1 MPHNFSLRARWRR
14 VALAYL
20 TCGVVAACASEPA
33 SDSPSEPT
41 ILQACADT
49 CAKKDG
55 IDWLCKLR
63 FMYGI
68 NYAWQNFGSDF
79 GGNVKWNQPGLAR
92 NPKVSADLATFA
104 TNGVSVVRWW
114 VFPDFRGDGV
124 KFDDQDRLLG
134 LGGTALADLEA
145 ALELAEK
152 NDLYLM
158 LTMFSF
164 DNFRPTK
171 TADGIRARG
180 IAPIVLDAQKRA
192 ALMEQVVRP
201 FARAAGKSKRAKRL
215 IAWDVINEPEWAIRG
230 PSLYGGDPPF
240 DPNPELEA
248 ISHKQMETFLAD
260 TIKVLREET
269 DALISVGGTAIKW
282 KNAWSKLDT
291 DFHQFHIYDW
301 VNKYWP
307 YDRTP
312 SQHGLS
318 DKPVVMGEF
327 PIGGLT
333 GASYTKM
340 LDTWYAIGYG
350 GALGWS
356 FSDHKGGLGEVKSFA
371 NRHPCETK
379 Y

>member
-1 MPHNFSLRARWRR
+1 VSSILSSRAGWCAR
-14 VALAYL
+14 ALACL
-20 TCGVVAACASEPA
+20 TLGVLTGCAADTPPDATADLLPQ
-33 SDSPSEPT
+33 
-41 ILQACADT
+41 QACTDT
-49 CAKKDG
+49 CAKQG
-55 IDWLCKLR
+55 GVDWLCKLR

-79 GGNVKWNQPGLAR
+79 GGNARWNQPGAAS
-92 NPKVSADLATFA
+92 NPKVATDLATFA
-104 TNGVSVVRWW
+104 SNGVSVVRWW

-124 KFDDQDRLLG
+124 AFDAQDRLIG

-145 ALELAEK
+145 ALALAEK

-158 LTMFSF
+158 LTLFSF

-180 IAPIVLDAQKRA
+180 ITPIVLDADKRA

-201 FARAAGKSKRAKRL
+201 FARAAAQSPNAKRL
-215 IAWDVINEPEWAIRG
+215 IAWDVINEPEWAIKG
-230 PSLYGGDPPF
+230 ASLYGGDPPF
-240 DPNPELEA
+240 DANPELAA
-248 ISHKQMETFLAD
+248 ISHAQMETFLAD
-260 TIKVLREET
+260 VIKVLREET
-269 DALISVGGTAIKW
+269 DALISVGNTAIKW
-282 KNAWSKLDT
+282 RNAWSKLDT

-312 SQHGLS
+312 SQHGV
-318 DKPVVMGEF
+318 DDRPVVMGEF
-327 PIGGLT
+327 PLGGLT
-333 GASYTKM
+333 GASYTK
-340 LDTWYAIGYG
+340 LLETWYAAGYA

-356 FSDHKGGLGEVKSFA
+356 FSDHKGGLAEVKRFA
-371 NRHPCETK
+371 AQHPCETR